1 MLERKMRPRRRLWL
15 RLTQAACKRVSSSCT
30 LYEVFGN
37 FAWRNA
43 PPRKRVTQSEKA
55 LALRDREVPPRK
67 RRRGARL
74 RGNGD
79 RGTCLTE
86 GEALL
91 RRSAGYIFI
100 PFQEI
105 PRQARNDKQSARS
118 LMGKT
123 QAFCWFA
130 PHPRKAELPPE
141 GKPTAKRTFWE
152 KSKLSGFFFQNGV
165 FRLTRFGFYVIL

>member
-1 MLERKMRPRRRLWL
+1 MAQCAAPKTSDTIRK
-15 RLTQAACKRVSSSCT
+15 SS
-30 LYEVFGN
+30 
-37 FAWRNA
+37 R
-43 PPRKRVTQSEKA
+43 
-55 LALRDREVPPRK
+55 LRDRECPRPTGLSVDSLLHSNK
-67 RRRGARL
+67 
-74 RGNGD
+74 GNGNGGNSV
-79 RGTCLTE
+79 RK